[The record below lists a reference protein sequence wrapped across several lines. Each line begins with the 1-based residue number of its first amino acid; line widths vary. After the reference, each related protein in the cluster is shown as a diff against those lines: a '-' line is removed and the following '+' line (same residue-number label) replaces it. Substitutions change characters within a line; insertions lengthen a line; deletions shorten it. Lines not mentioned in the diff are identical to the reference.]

1 MRSLAFLS
9 FWFLASGLL
18 AQDWAEKP
26 VAAEPQGALY
36 PLPTRPD
43 YTRIDAWAAHPE
55 VVDGSDRRIAA
66 ADRVSGTFAGS
77 GIPTF
82 FIYPTHYEVGPKW
95 NADIYDAAYRAQVD
109 EGTLAN
115 QAAVFNGIGHVWA
128 PHYRQMKLDRY
139 YTHDSTQLA
148 LAYIAFD

>member
-82 FIYPTHYEVGPKW
+82 FVYPTHYEVGPKW
-95 NADIYDAAYRAQVD
+95 NADIYDA
-109 EGTLAN
+109 T
-115 QAAVFNGIGHVWA
+115 
-128 PHYRQMKLDRY
+128 YRQHVD
-139 YTHDSTQLA
+139 
-148 LAYIAFD
+148 